1 MTFNLI
7 ETLDD
12 LSFLSNELLHRKY
25 IAIDTEFRRTSKDNM
40 KLALLQVNDGDEI
53 YIIDSVKIASPEDS
67 CRFLFSNSVLKIVHS
82 CKEDL
87 EAIYSWTGKV
97 PRNIFDTQMA
107 HAVLGGDYS
116 VSYQDL
122 IHESL
127 EITIDKG
134 ETRSNWLRRPLTDAQ
149 LSYAAS
155 DVEFLIYIYQEQ
167 NEKLCKE
174 NKMQWLFE
182 DIKLMIANTFNPIDN
197 LFNTPS
203 SLSKSEEK
211 QVLDQF
217 NTIIQ
222 QIAES
227 HEINK
232 TLFFSKRLQKDF
244 IRILFSLGI
253 EAALNGLSNWR
264 HKLLYKE
271 VKSLYSNFK

>member
-12 LSFLSNELLHRKY
+12 LSFLSNELLRKKY
-25 IAIDTEFRRTSKDNM
+25 LAVDTEFRRTSKDNM

-53 YIIDSVKIASPEDS
+53 YIIDSVKIGDPEDS
-67 CRFLFSNSVLKIVHS
+67 CRFLFSNSVLKILHS

-97 PRNIFDTQMA
+97 PKNIFDTQIA

-122 IHESL
+122 VHESL

-134 ETRSNWLRRPLTDAQ
+134 ETRSNWLRRPLTDSQ

-155 DVEFLIYIYQEQ
+155 DVEFLLYLYQEQ
-167 NEKLCKE
+167 NKKLCKE

-182 DIKLMIANTFNPIDN
+182 DVKLMIANTFNPIDN
-197 LFNTPS
+197 LCNMPS
-203 SLSKSEEK
+203 SLSNSQEK
-211 QVLDQF
+211 QALDQF
-217 NTIIQ
+217 NKIIL
-222 QIAES
+222 QISES
-227 HEINK
+227 QKINK
-232 TLFFSKRLQKDF
+232 TLFFSKRLQRDF
-244 IRILFSLGI
+244 IRILFSEGVE
-253 EAALNGLSNWR
+253 EALKDLSNWR
-264 HKLLYKE
+264 HKLLHKE
-271 VKSLYSNFK
+271 VQLLYEKFK